1 MNLLGKKKASIGN
14 TFNKGEMSMGHAR
27 KIWREQR
34 EVLPA
39 GGIITN
45 VEDFVENGVIP
56 SGRPVIF
63 DDKAK
68 KMVVLTKEMV
78 LEAAEAAAETIPDFD
93 PAETYAVG
101 DKVRKDGKTYECIE
115 AIEEAAAWDASK
127 WEEVEEAISL
137 SGINGYLKEDAP
149 LEDENTV
156 ATGTVVVDGDIYEY
170 MFDDEEA
177 AILKALP
184 QSNGMKIRFV
194 N

>member
-1 MNLLGKKKASIGN
+1 MDLLKKKASIGN
-14 TFNKGEMSMGHAR
+14 SFNKGEVEFGHAR

-39 GGIITN
+39 GGVISN
-45 VEDFVENGVIP
+45 VSDFVPDGVVP

-63 DDKAK
+63 NDKAK
-68 KMVVLTKEMV
+68 TMIVLTKEMV
-78 LEAAEAAAETIPDFD
+78 LAMAGSESVEAFSASK
-93 PAETYAVG
+93 TYAVG
-101 DKVRKDGKTYECIE
+101 DLVKNGSKTYQCIE
-115 AIEEAAAWDASK
+115 AIETAGAWDASK
-127 WEEVEEAISL
+127 WEEVSVPEAKL
-137 SGINGYLKEDAP
+137 SDINGYLKEDSP
-149 LEDENTV
+149 VEDENTIC
-156 ATGTVVVDGDIYEY
+156 TGTVVVDGDIYEY

>member
-1 MNLLGKKKASIGN
+1 MDLLKKKASIGN
-14 TFNKGEMSMGHAR
+14 SFNKGEVDFGHAR

-39 GGIITN
+39 GGVISN
-45 VEDFVENGVIP
+45 VSDFVPDGVVP

-63 DDKAK
+63 NDKAK
-68 KMVVLTKEMV
+68 TMIVLTKEMV
-78 LEAAEAAAETIPDFD
+78 LAMAESESVEAFSASK
-93 PAETYAVG
+93 TYAVG
-101 DKVRKDGKTYECIE
+101 DLVKNGSKTYQCIE
-115 AIEEAAAWDASK
+115 AIEEAGAWDASK
-127 WEEVEEAISL
+127 WEEVSVPEAKL
-137 SGINGYLKEDAP
+137 SDINGYLKEDSP
-149 LEDENTV
+149 VEDKNTIC
-156 ATGTVVVDGDIYEY
+156 TGTVVVDGDIYEY

>member
-1 MNLLGKKKASIGN
+1 MDLLNKKASIGN
-14 TFNKGEMSMGHAR
+14 TFNKGEVEFGHAR

-39 GGIITN
+39 GGVITN
-45 VEDFVENGVIP
+45 VEDFVPDGVIP

-63 DDKAK
+63 NDKAK
-68 KMVVLTKEMV
+68 TMVVLTEAMV
-78 LEAAEAAAETIPDFD
+78 KSLADSESTEAFD
-93 PAETYAVG
+93 ATKTYAVG
-101 DKVRKDGKTYECIE
+101 DMVKKDSKIYECIE

-127 WEEVEEAISL
+127 WQEVSIPEVSL
-137 SGINGYLKEDAP
+137 SDINGYLKEDAP
-149 LEDENTV
+149 LADENTV

-170 MFDDEEA
+170 MFDDDEA

-184 QSNGMKIRFV
+184 QKNGMKIRFV